1 MSDSWI
7 DKDELDE
14 FVGAFSKKKR
24 QQRRRSAKQKELSP
38 FEPDTDELEEEEVVE
53 ASAETRPTEEQEQEP
68 AEETI
73 EEEAAVE
80 EIAADESPAE
90 DETKPITS
98 GSVTVQVVKLDE
110 NSNTQDEELA
120 FEDDLSDETANEFI
134 DSDEPAEELAAI
146 ESEADNS
153 EEELSEFGLASDL
166 DDFSEEG
173 NEPVDVEAETEEP
186 IQSSVL
192 DEIFP
197 ASVSDDNDG
206 IEGLD
211 DSNSDG
217 IEDASYD
224 VATVPGLEISSPFIS
239 DNMGTPIDALGID
252 ENLEDAFGHGD
263 SLSDETISHIEVSD
277 STPRDEVVEHTPHFL
292 GDISTPDTEEPESKS
307 EVGRAIRTL
316 ADARER
322 ANASSLLKTDTHY
335 SVADS
340 EPVSEIDEYVDEE
353 TDSPLLA
360 TLQIE
365 SIGPLQQRV
374 YQFAEL
380 AHRELSDP
388 RVSIS
393 DVDGV
398 YLYRDELFEMS
409 ISEELRMIRTL
420 QIAGEQSGLKKVS
433 GSQVSDGDGRWHA
446 VVMAHGAEARLLA
459 HFDLAEPLDPPLLE
473 EWSKVLAEAV
483 DPANASS

>member
-24 QQRRRSAKQKELSP
+24 QQRRRPAKPKEFSP

-53 ASAETRPTEEQEQEP
+53 ASAETTPTEEREQEP
-68 AEETI
+68 AEGTI

-80 EIAADESPAE
+80 EIAANESPAE

-98 GSVTVQVVKLDE
+98 KSVTVQVVKLDE
-110 NSNTQDEELA
+110 NSNTQDEESA
-120 FEDDLSDETANEFI
+120 FEDDLSDETADEFI

-153 EEELSEFGLASDL
+153 EEEPSEFGLASDL
-166 DDFSEEG
+166 DDFSKEG

-186 IQSSVL
+186 IQISVL

-197 ASVSDDNDG
+197 ASVSDENDE

-211 DSNSDG
+211 DSSADG

-252 ENLEDAFGHGD
+252 ENLEDALGHED

-335 SVADS
+335 SMADS

-398 YLYRDELFEMS
+398 YLYRDEPFEMS

-420 QIAGEQSGLKKVS
+420 QIAGEQSGLNKVS
-433 GSQVSDGDGRWHA
+433 GSQVCDGDGRWHT
-446 VVMAHGAEARLLA
+446 VFMAHGAEARLLA